1 MSKYTEMTEEE
12 LKILSNKK
20 KKDGCYTQ
28 QALAAQKKDLS
39 YY

>member
-20 KKDGCYTQ
+20 KKMV
-28 QALAAQKKDLS
+28 AIHS
-39 YY
+39 RH